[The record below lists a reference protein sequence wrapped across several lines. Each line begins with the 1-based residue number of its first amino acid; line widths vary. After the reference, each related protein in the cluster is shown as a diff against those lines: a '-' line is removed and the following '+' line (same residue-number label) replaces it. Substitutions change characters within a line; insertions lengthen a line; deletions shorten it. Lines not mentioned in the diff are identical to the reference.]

1 MAVKRYGGM
10 TYADTATMPLIE
22 AVLLSSHGSACDAN
36 VTGGARPG
44 RPAGPQAT
52 GPVSRQQAALDAGS
66 ARRAR
71 EGPGSAPAA
80 QTPSALGQPAVH
92 LHVVVDRLRTGRMEG
107 YRRGCRWAIGGFG
120 AAREGPKGTARDGI
134 SVRTGMAVSSFFIR
148 SAELRERQLMS
159 TPGSRV
165 QPLGFRVDGRHL
177 VQWASSTPRGLMAP
191 RGSR

>member
-1 MAVKRYGGM
+1 MLTRPRCHSSRRCFSAVTARRAMPMSRGGRGL
-10 TYADTATMPLIE
+10 AG
-22 AVLLSSHGSACDAN
+22 LLGH
-36 VTGGARPG
+36 RRRG
-44 RPAGPQAT
+44 RLAGNRL
-52 GPVSRQQAALDAGS
+52 VSRWRAARSARCAPRAYNQHPVPTPCAIALDAGS

-134 SVRTGMAVSSFFIR
+134 SVRTGMAVSSLCLTLVWIGFF
-148 SAELRERQLMS
+148 
-159 TPGSRV
+159 
-165 QPLGFRVDGRHL
+165 
-177 VQWASSTPRGLMAP
+177 
-191 RGSR
+191 